1 VLSRRLHRKIGRLLS
16 LEDPIDI
23 ARRVAELLD
32 AIGTV
37 GDQSAGRNKAAAVI
51 LLGVFVGPFA

>member
-1 VLSRRLHRKIGRLLS
+1 LHQKIGRLLS